1 VVEAVFIA
9 VVVLGIYLFLTTDA
23 LRMFADWVSAGFAPK
38 P

>member
-1 VVEAVFIA
+1 VFIA
-9 VVVLGIYLFLTTDA
+9 AVIVGIYLFLTTDA